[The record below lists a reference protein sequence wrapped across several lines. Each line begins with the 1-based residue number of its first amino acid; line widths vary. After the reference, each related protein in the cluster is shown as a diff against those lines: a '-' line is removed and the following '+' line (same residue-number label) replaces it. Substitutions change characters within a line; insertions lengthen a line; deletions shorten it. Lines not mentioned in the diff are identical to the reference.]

1 MFVTQASGE
10 IFQRSKDQFTMG
22 KDTPQILVKKAIHI
36 ELLFSSVGYRIR
48 EQVVERK
55 KESNISSLPG
65 LRFQLHH

>member
-36 ELLFSSVGYRIR
+36 EL
-48 EQVVERK
+48 
-55 KESNISSLPG
+55 
-65 LRFQLHH
+65 